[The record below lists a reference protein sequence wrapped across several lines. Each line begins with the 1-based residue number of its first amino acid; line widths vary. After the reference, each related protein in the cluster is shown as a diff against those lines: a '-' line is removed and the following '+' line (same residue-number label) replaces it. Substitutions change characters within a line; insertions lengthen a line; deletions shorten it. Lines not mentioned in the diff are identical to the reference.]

1 MRFVL
6 GLIVAIALLVVWPFV
21 IDQRFILHIGVM
33 TALFVTLSL
42 SMNIML
48 RIGQLSMV
56 HAAFMGLGA
65 YGSALLMI
73 RLAFPFWAAFLAS
86 GVIVALLAGLVG
98 PIFLRIKGVYFV
110 LLTFALSQ
118 VIIFNFIEWV
128 DLFGGN
134 NGLTGIPRPSIFGF
148 VLRQPRDYYFF
159 ALALAVA
166 CFVLVRA
173 IYRSEWGVIM
183 DAINEDEL
191 LSRSLGVNAI
201 AFRWTLFCLSGF
213 LAGLSGSVYAHYL
226 TFLSPDAFSFLT
238 VVDVILMNVLG
249 GMTSPI
255 GPVIGAIMLVP
266 LPEMLR
272 NTAQYQVLA
281 YGVLLLVLQL
291 FLPDGIIGL
300 MQRLRRVRPP

>member
-1 MRFVL
+1 MKFAS
-6 GLIVAIALLVVWPFV
+6 GLIIAVAVLIVWPLL
-21 IDQRFILHIGVM
+21 IDQRFIIHIGVM
-33 TALFVTLSL
+33 IALFATLSL

-65 YGSALLMI
+65 YGSALLMM
-73 RLAFPFWAAFLAS
+73 RLAWPFWAAFLGS
-86 GVIVALLAGLVG
+86 GVIVTVLAGLVG

-118 VIIFNFIEWV
+118 VIVFNFIEWV

-134 NGLTGIPRPSIFGF
+134 NGLTGIPRPSIFGL
-148 VLRQPRDYYFF
+148 VMREPRQYYFF
-159 ALALAVA
+159 ALALAGA
-166 CFVLVRA
+166 SFVLVRA
-173 IYRSEWGVIM
+173 IYRSEWGVIIN
-183 DAINEDEL
+183 AINEDEL

-201 AFRWTLFCLSGF
+201 AFRWSLFCLSGF
-213 LAGLSGSVYAHYL
+213 LAGLSGSIYAHYL

-249 GMTSPI
+249 GMASPI
-255 GPVIGAIMLVP
+255 GPVIGAIVLVP

-281 YGVLLLVLQL
+281 YGVLLLALQL
-291 FLPDGIIGL
+291 FLPDGIVGL
-300 MQRLRRVRPP
+300 VRRLRRVRSP

>member
-1 MRFVL
+1 MKFAS
-6 GLIVAIALLVVWPFV
+6 GLIIAVAVLIVWPML
-21 IDQRFILHIGVM
+21 IDQRFIIHIGVM
-33 TALFVTLSL
+33 IALFATLSL

-65 YGSALLMI
+65 YGSALLMM
-73 RLAFPFWAAFLAS
+73 RLAWPFWAAFLGS
-86 GVIVALLAGLVG
+86 GVIVTVLAGLVG

-118 VIIFNFIEWV
+118 VIVFNFIEWV

-134 NGLTGIPRPSIFGF
+134 NGLTGIPRPSIFGL
-148 VLRQPRDYYFF
+148 VMREPRQYYFF

-166 CFVLVRA
+166 SFVLVRA
-173 IYRSEWGVIM
+173 IYRSEWGVIIN
-183 DAINEDEL
+183 AINEDEL

-201 AFRWTLFCLSGF
+201 AFRWSLFCLSGF
-213 LAGLSGSVYAHYL
+213 LAGLSGSIYAHYF

-249 GMTSPI
+249 GMASPI
-255 GPVIGAIMLVP
+255 GPVIGAIVLVP

-300 MQRLRRVRPP
+300 VRRLRRV

>member
-1 MRFVL
+1 MKFAL
-6 GLIVAIALLVVWPFV
+6 GLTFAIAVLVTWPFLL
-21 IDQRFILHIGVM
+21 DQRFIIHIGVM
-33 TALFVTLSL
+33 IALFTTLSL

-65 YGSALLMI
+65 YGSALLMM
-73 RLAFPFWAAFLAS
+73 RLSLPFWVSFFGAGL
-86 GVIVALLAGLVG
+86 IVAILAGLVG

-118 VIIFNFIEWV
+118 VIVFNFIEWV

-148 VLRQPRDYYFF
+148 VIREPREYYFL
-159 ALALAVA
+159 ALALAA
-166 CFVLVRA
+166 TSFVLVRA
-173 IYRSEWGVIM
+173 IYRSEWGVVI
-183 DAINEDEL
+183 DAINEDEM
-191 LSRSLGVNAI
+191 LSRSLGVNAM
-201 AFRWTLFCLSGF
+201 AFRWVLFCLSGF

-249 GMTSPI
+249 GMASPF
-255 GPVIGAIMLVP
+255 GPVIGAIVLVP
-266 LPEMLR
+266 LPELLR
-272 NTAQYQVLA
+272 NTAQYQALA
-281 YGVLLLVLQL
+281 YGILLLVLQL

-300 MQRLRRVRPP
+300 VQRLRGARSS

>member
-1 MRFVL
+1 MKFAL
-6 GLIVAIALLVVWPFV
+6 GLTFAIAVLVAWPFL
-21 IDQRFILHIGVM
+21 IDQRFIIHIGVM
-33 TALFVTLSL
+33 IALFTTLSL

-65 YGSALLMI
+65 YGSALLMM
-73 RLAFPFWAAFLAS
+73 RLSLPFWLAFLGS
-86 GVIVALLAGLVG
+86 GLIVAVLAGLVG

-118 VIIFNFIEWV
+118 VIVFNFIEWV

-134 NGLTGIPRPSIFGF
+134 NGLSGIPRPSIFGI
-148 VLRQPRDYYFF
+148 VIREPREYYFL
-159 ALALAVA
+159 ALALAA
-166 CFVLVRA
+166 SSFVLVRA
-173 IYRSEWGVIM
+173 IYRSEWGVVI
-183 DAINEDEL
+183 DAINEDEM
-191 LSRSLGVNAI
+191 LSRSLGVNAM
-201 AFRWTLFCLSGF
+201 AFRWILFCLSGF

-238 VVDVILMNVLG
+238 VVDIILMNVLG
-249 GMTSPI
+249 GMASPF
-255 GPVIGAIMLVP
+255 GPVIGAIVLVP
-266 LPEMLR
+266 LPELLR
-272 NTAQYQVLA
+272 NTAQYQTLA

-300 MQRLRRVRPP
+300 VQRLRGARSP

>member
-1 MRFVL
+1 MKFAL
-6 GLIVAIALLVVWPFV
+6 GLTLAIAVLVAWPFL
-21 IDQRFILHIGVM
+21 IDQRFIIHIGVM
-33 TALFVTLSL
+33 IALFTTLSL

-65 YGSALLMI
+65 YGSALLMM
-73 RLAFPFWAAFLAS
+73 RLSLPFWVSFFGAGL
-86 GVIVALLAGLVG
+86 IVAILAGLVG

-134 NGLTGIPRPSIFGF
+134 NGLTGIPRPSILNF
-148 VLRQPRDYYFF
+148 VVREPREYYFL
-159 ALALAVA
+159 ALALATTS
-166 CFVLVRA
+166 FILVRA
-173 IYRSEWGVIM
+173 IYRSEWGVVI
-183 DAINEDEL
+183 DAIHEDEM
-191 LSRSLGVNAI
+191 LSRSLGVNAM
-201 AFRWTLFCLSGF
+201 AFRWILFCLSGF

-249 GMTSPI
+249 GMASPF
-255 GPVIGAIMLVP
+255 GPVIGAIVLVP
-266 LPEMLR
+266 LPELLR
-272 NTAQYQVLA
+272 NTAQYQALA
-281 YGVLLLVLQL
+281 YGILLLVLQL

-300 MQRLRRVRPP
+300 VQRLRGARSS

>member
-1 MRFVL
+1 MKFAL
-6 GLIVAIALLVVWPFV
+6 GLMFAIAVLVAWPFL
-21 IDQRFILHIGVM
+21 IDQRFIIHIGVM
-33 TALFVTLSL
+33 IALFTTLSL

-65 YGSALLMI
+65 YGSALLMM
-73 RLAFPFWAAFLAS
+73 RLSWPFWASFFGAGL
-86 GVIVALLAGLVG
+86 IVAVLAGLVG

-148 VLRQPRDYYFF
+148 VIREPREYYFL

-166 CFVLVRA
+166 SFVLVRA
-173 IYRSEWGVIM
+173 IYRSEWGVVI
-183 DAINEDEL
+183 DAINEDEM
-191 LSRSLGVNAI
+191 LSRSLGVNAM
-201 AFRWTLFCLSGF
+201 AFRWILFCLSGF

-249 GMTSPI
+249 GMASPF
-255 GPVIGAIMLVP
+255 GPVIGAIVLVP
-266 LPEMLR
+266 LPELLR
-272 NTAQYQVLA
+272 NTAQYQALA

-300 MQRLRRVRPP
+300 IQRLRGARSP

>member
-1 MRFVL
+1 MKFVV
-6 GLIVAIALLVVWPFV
+6 GLTFALVVLVAWPFV
-21 IDQRFILHIGVM
+21 IDQRFIIHIGVM
-33 TALFVTLSL
+33 IALFATLAL

-65 YGSALLMI
+65 YGSALLMM
-73 RLAFPFWAAFLAS
+73 RLAFPFWLAFLVS
-86 GVIVALLAGLVG
+86 GLLVAVLAGVVG
-98 PIFLRIKGVYFV
+98 PVFLRIKGVYFV
-110 LLTFALSQ
+110 LLTFALNQ

-134 NGLTGIPRPSIFGF
+134 NGLTGIPRPSIFGL
-148 VLRQPRDYYFF
+148 VMRQPREYYFL

-166 CFVLVRA
+166 SFVLVRA
-173 IYRSEWGVIM
+173 IYRSEWGVVI
-183 DAINEDEL
+183 DSINEDEL
-191 LSRSLGVNAI
+191 LSRSLGVNAMG
-201 AFRWTLFCLSGF
+201 FRWVLFCLSGF

-249 GMTSPI
+249 GMASPF
-255 GPVIGAIMLVP
+255 GPVIGAIVLVP

-272 NTAQYQVLA
+272 NTAQYQALA
-281 YGVLLLVLQL
+281 YGLLLLVLQL

-300 MQRLRRVRPP
+300 VRRLRGARSP

>member
-1 MRFVL
+1 MKFVL
-6 GLIVAIALLVVWPFV
+6 GLMVAIAVLVAWPLL
-21 IDQRFILHIGVM
+21 IDQRFIIHIGVM
-33 TALFVTLSL
+33 TALFATLAL

-65 YGSALLMI
+65 YGSALLMM
-73 RLAFPFWAAFLAS
+73 RLSLPFWAAFFGS
-86 GVIVALLAGLVG
+86 GLIVVILAGLVG

-118 VIIFNFIEWV
+118 VIVFNFVEWV

-148 VLRQPRDYYFF
+148 VIREPRDYYFF

-166 CFVLVRA
+166 SFALVRA
-173 IYRSEWGVIM
+173 IYRSEWGVVI
-183 DAINEDEL
+183 DSINEDEM
-191 LSRSLGVNAI
+191 LSRSLGVNAM
-201 AFRWTLFCLSGF
+201 AFRWILFCLSGF
-213 LAGLSGSVYAHYL
+213 LAGLSGSIYAHYL

-249 GMTSPI
+249 GIASPI
-255 GPVIGAIMLVP
+255 GPVLGAVVLVP

-272 NTAQYQVLA
+272 NTAQYQALA
-281 YGVLLLVLQL
+281 YGILLLLLQL

-300 MQRLRRVRPP
+300 VQRLREGRSP